1 MTSLRIILLTLLV
14 ARGKQEGQRS
24 GTNVWIQVLN
34 NFTILGSKNSHDNSL
49 KDISKV
55 HSRRL

>member
-1 MTSLRIILLTLLV
+1 MTSLRVILLTLLV

-24 GTNVWIQVLN
+24 GTNVQIQVLN
-34 NFTILGSKNSHDNSL
+34 NFTILESKNSHDNSR

-55 HSRRL
+55 H